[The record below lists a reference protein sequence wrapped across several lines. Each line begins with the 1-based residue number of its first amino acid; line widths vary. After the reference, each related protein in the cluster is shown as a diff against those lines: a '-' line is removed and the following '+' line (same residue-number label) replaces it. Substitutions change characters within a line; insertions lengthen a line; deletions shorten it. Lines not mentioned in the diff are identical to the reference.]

1 MKLRRSSCIAALLV
15 FAIFN
20 DRTAVNL
27 ALATDQ
33 SHTSAKDST
42 MSKSALGTASDSP
55 SETSPNADKPKVSA
69 PLQGYAKR
77 DTRGT
82 PVVPEWKMQAGYD
95 ALLGKFYVGIVGLK
109 VLAINGP
116 PPAAVLGTS
125 QLKHWK
131 GHKPHPCVLKFTKLQ
146 DTSGGYYFQSIGSVD
161 GPRGWIIPQPA
172 EPHKAKEWAI
182 YFMQAQDTN
191 DQPDQG
197 TELPAK

>member
-1 MKLRRSSCIAALLV
+1 MKFRRSSCITALLF
-15 FAIFN
+15 FAISN
-20 DRTAVNL
+20 GRTAVNL

-33 SHTSAKDST
+33 SNGSAKEST
-42 MSKSALGTASDSP
+42 TSKPALGTASDSP
-55 SETSPNADKPKVSA
+55 SQTTPNADKADVFG

-95 ALLGKFYVGIVGLK
+95 AILGKFYVGIAGLK
-109 VLAINGP
+109 LLAINGP

-146 DTSGGYYFQSIGSVD
+146 DTSGGYYFQSIGSDD

-182 YFMQAQDTN
+182 YFMQSQDTN
-191 DQPDQG
+191 DQPGQG
-197 TELPAK
+197 AALPAR